1 MSEANREQTMAYM
14 TPIWNHL
21 LEQLS
26 QDRDISV
33 DQLNNLA
40 DTLLVTVDAKELIA
54 KGLVDTLMYRPQ
66 MNEFLESQSGNR

>member
-1 MSEANREQTMAYM
+1 MAYM

-66 MNEFLESQSGNR
+66 MNEFLKAKVGIETMI